1 MRDYFCAQ
9 PGRCERT
16 RLRYAACVKKAAEV
30 AQAAD
35 DVRGR
40 RFSTVAWGAIPVAAL
55 TLLLSI
61 DHIPGTDITLAVPY
75 AAEGPGPMFNTLGD
89 VDGEDVIDIEGTE
102 TDPVAGNLNMTTV
115 SVRTNMTLP
124 QAIGRWITTDDSIVP
139 VSQILPP
146 NLDEDQLREYNKAE
160 FAASE
165 GNATVAAMRYLGQ
178 PTRVIVHD
186 LLEDSPSADA
196 LESGDELTAVDGN
209 EVTQPS
215 EVQDAVRAH
224 APGDELTVE
233 ISRGDETKEVR
244 ITLGE
249 NPHEKGEPM
258 MGILMTSEPAGDVTV
273 NYNLN
278 DVGGPSAGMI
288 FSLAVIDKLSPG
300 QLNHGKFVAGTGTI
314 AESGEVGPI
323 GGITHKLAGARDAGV
338 ELFLAPEGNCDA
350 VRTVDTGDMTVAS
363 VKNLDEAVAAM
374 DDYAAGRS
382 VHACG

>member
-1 MRDYFCAQ
+1 MRS
-9 PGRCERT
+9 
-16 RLRYAACVKKAAEV
+16 
-30 AQAAD
+30 
-35 DVRGR
+35 R
-40 RFSTVAWGAIPVAAL
+40 RWSTVTWGAIPVAAL
-55 TLLLSI
+55 TVLLSL

-89 VDGEDVIDIEGTE
+89 VNGEDVIDIEGTE

-165 GNATVAAMRYLGQ
+165 GNATVAAMRYLGK

-186 LLEDSPSADA
+186 LMEDSPSAHA
-196 LESGDELTAVDGN
+196 LE
-209 EVTQPS
+209 
-215 EVQDAVRAH
+215 
-224 APGDELTVE
+224 PGDELTVE

>member
-1 MRDYFCAQ
+1 M
-9 PGRCERT
+9 
-16 RLRYAACVKKAAEV
+16 
-30 AQAAD
+30 
-35 DVRGR
+35 RGR

-165 GNATVAAMRYLGQ
+165 GNATVAAMRYLGK

-196 LESGDELTAVDGN
+196 LEPGDELTAVDGN

-233 ISRGDETKEVR
+233 ISHGDETKEVR